1 MGDRLAF
8 SNGILVL
15 SITATVVYVGFS
27 GNTESLIPLFAVGA
41 FLAFTLSQAGMVVH
55 WWRQRDHHWRQSA
68 LLNGTGATL
77 SAIVLVIAA
86 VTKFTQGAW
95 AAVVVVVLF
104 VLAALR
110 IRRHYDIVR
119 TATALQPQT
128 MEIPGH
134 VVSPRSEGRDVSSTA
149 TDGADPHPR
158 SDTDEEAEETPV
170 EIRHLVIAPVAVL
183 DRPAMR
189 ALAYAASLQ
198 QPVVAL
204 HVSPS
209 EAEAERFRCYWDTW
223 GDHLPLEVVVSP
235 YRVVVG
241 PIVNYLASL
250 HQQRPDLTLTVIL
263 PEIVVRRRT
272 HSFLHNRTAPRLR
285 RALRPLAK
293 IVVTTVPFHVP
304 C

>member
-1 MGDRLAF
+1 M
-8 SNGILVL
+8 
-15 SITATVVYVGFS
+15 
-27 GNTESLIPLFAVGA
+27 
-41 FLAFTLSQAGMVVH
+41 
-55 WWRQRDHHWRQSA
+55 
-68 LLNGTGATL
+68 LNGTGATL
-77 SAIVLVIAA
+77 SAIVLVIAT

-95 AAVVVVVLF
+95 AAVAVVVLF

-110 IRRHYDIVR
+110 IRHHYDIVR
-119 TATALQPQT
+119 TATVLRPQAT
-128 MEIPGH
+128 EIPSH
-134 VVSPRSEGRDVSSTA
+134 VVNPRSGGRDASSTT
-149 TDGADPHPR
+149 TDDADSR
-158 SDTDEEAEETPV
+158 TDEEAEETPV

-198 QPVVAL
+198 QPVIAL

-209 EAEAERFRCYWDTW
+209 EAEAERFRSYWHVW
-223 GDHLPLEVVVSP
+223 GDHLPLEVVISP

-272 HSFLHNRTAPRLR
+272 HSFLHNHTAPRLR

-293 IVVTTVPFHVP
+293 IVVTMVPFHVP

>member
-1 MGDRLAF
+1 
-8 SNGILVL
+8 
-15 SITATVVYVGFS
+15 VG
-27 GNTESLIPLFAVGA
+27 V
-41 FLAFTLSQAGMVVH
+41 FLAFTLSQAAMVVH
-55 WWRQRDHHWRQSA
+55 WWRQHDQHWRTSA
-68 LLNGTGATL
+68 LLNGTGAAL
-77 SAIVLVIAA
+77 SAVVLIIAG

-110 IRRHYDIVR
+110 IRRHYDVVR

-128 MEIPGH
+128 IEIPSH
-134 VVSPRSEGRDVSSTA
+134 VVTPRSEGRNASSTA
-149 TDGADPHPR
+149 TDEADPNNC
-158 SDTDEEAEETPV
+158 SDAAGEAEETPV

-198 QPVVAL
+198 LPVVAL

-209 EAEAERFRCYWDTW
+209 EAEAERFRCYWHVW

-235 YRVVVG
+235 YRVIVG

-250 HQQRPDLTLTVIL
+250 RQQRPDLTLTVIL

-272 HSFLHNRTAPRLR
+272 HGFLHNRTAPRLR